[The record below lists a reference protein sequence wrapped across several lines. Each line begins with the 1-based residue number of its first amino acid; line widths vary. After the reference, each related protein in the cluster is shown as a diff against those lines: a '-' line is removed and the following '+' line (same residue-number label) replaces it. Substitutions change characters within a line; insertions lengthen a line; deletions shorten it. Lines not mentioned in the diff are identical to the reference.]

1 MKINKVSPYE
11 GDLVW
16 VGEPRTGIGSRTGKT
31 WASIDFTIRYNDGQS
46 DKHITFN
53 AFGEEKVGQV
63 MSAPK
68 NGRIRV
74 VWEPE
79 SRESNGKWWSKNSVI
94 ELKVVNQQEDDDLP
108 EDDLP
113 L

>member
-1 MKINKVSPYE
+1 
-11 GDLVW
+11 
-16 VGEPRTGIGSRTGKT
+16 
-31 WASIDFTIRYNDGQS
+31 
-46 DKHITFN
+46 
-53 AFGEEKVGQV
+53 

-94 ELKVVNQQEDDDLP
+94 ELKVVNQPEEDDLP

>member
-1 MKINKVSPYE
+1 MKINKVAPFE

-16 VGEPRTGIGSRTGKT
+16 VGEPRTGISKNGKT
-31 WASIDFTIRYNDGQS
+31 WASIDFTIRFNDGGQF

-68 NGRIRV
+68 NGRVRV
-74 VWEPE
+74 IWEPE

-94 ELKVVNQQEDDDLP
+94 ELKVVNQPEEDDLP

>member
-1 MKINKVSPYE
+1 MKINKVAPFE

-16 VGEPRTGIGSRTGKT
+16 VGEPRTGISKNGKT
-31 WASIDFTIRYNDGQS
+31 WASIDFTIRFNDGGQF

-68 NGRIRV
+68 NGRVRV
-74 VWEPE
+74 IWEPE

-94 ELKVVNQQEDDDLP
+94 ELKVVNQPEEDDLP

-113 L
+113 I